1 MRLWAVCVPAAFGY
15 DADVHRA
22 IAKMI
27 EFAFSSKE
35 QQEHEAFLLGLRP
48 FEAAGYFH
56 EVLEKETPALTA
68 DTFGLSTEC
77 GKGKEPSGLQDASP
91 EPGNGNLPARIKAWW
106 KKIKE
111 NPLAFD
117 ERHAAARSLISLMA
131 DLHQPFHVFTA
142 SASKDLRK
150 KVDGTDAFDFM
161 ERLGY
166 KNILHDMYEA
176 ASDAWWHGNLYPLQF
191 NALFGITLDSNKNF
205 DMFID
210 KVVHEQY
217 QHVCGGMLS
226 NDADRDGAV
235 SVLDTNLKLAAIR
248 SAYVLEALHAHP
260 EKKHIKMLLPHPD
273 KKGLKSRSK
282 SPHHRIDGNWRSN
295 LVTNFVITA
304 LYVPFLL
311 FGLLKLPDV
320 LEMLPQWA
328 KKAI

>member
-1 MRLWAVCVPAAFGY
+1 MRLWAVFAPALGF

-27 EFAFSSKE
+27 EFAFNSKE

-48 FEAAGYFH
+48 YEAAGYFH
-56 EVLEKETPALTA
+56 EVLEKDTPALTA

-77 GKGKEPSGLQDASP
+77 GKGKEPLGLQDASTA
-91 EPGNGNLPARIKAWW
+91 PGNGNLPARIKAWW

-111 NPLAFD
+111 KPLPFD
-117 ERHAAARSLISLMA
+117 ERHVATRSLISLMA

-150 KVDGTDAFDFM
+150 KIEGTDAFDFM
-161 ERLGY
+161 EKLGY
-166 KNILHDMYEA
+166 KNVLHDLYES

-191 NALFGITLDSNKNF
+191 NALFGITLDSPKNF

-217 QHVCGGMLS
+217 QIVCGGVLAS
-226 NDADRDGAV
+226 DADRDAAV
-235 SVLDTNLKLAAIR
+235 NVLDTNMKLAAIR
-248 SAYVLEALHAHP
+248 SAYVLEALHEHP
-260 EKKHIKMLLPHPD
+260 EKKHRKMLLPHPD
-273 KKGLKSRSK
+273 KKPLKSRSH
-282 SPHHRIDGNWRSN
+282 SPHHRVDANWRRN
-295 LVTNFVITA
+295 LVTNFVITI
-304 LYVPFLL
+304 LYVPLL
-311 FGLLKLPDV
+311 VTGLTKLPV
-320 LEMLPQWA
+320 LLEMLPQWA